1 MEIMRRTVTRVA
13 PTTLDAPPKEL
24 LSPPTK
30 DRGGV
35 QSIERAFAILE
46 EVARHR
52 DGIRLGDLSR
62 RVGLHTSTTFHLAK
76 TMVSLGY
83 LSHVRENKTFRIGR
97 PLFTLAASAFDEV
110 ELVAI
115 ATPILQRLSAE
126 TEESSHFAVRSG
138 DDVVMLARVA
148 GSGAFQ
154 LADRVGAVRPAHC
167 TALGKI
173 LLAALDEDELRAYL
187 ARRPPQA
194 FTLKTATD
202 VDRIVREIEAVRRDG
217 IAYDDSE
224 YNAEAR
230 CVAVET
236 SPARSK
242 GQSASPVRSGG
253 YPYKRSRKSRD
264 LSATRPNACRANSDS
279 CRPRHL
285 RSQRLRHRCV
295 NERPRPS
302 LRKMARTIQ
311 IDTKHTNYDY
321 F

>member
-1 MEIMRRTVTRVA
+1 MTRVV
-13 PTTLDAPPKEL
+13 PTTTDAPPEEL
-24 LSPPTK
+24 LSSSTK

-167 TALGKI
+167 TSLGKI
-173 LLAALDEDELRAYL
+173 LLAALDEEELRAYL
-187 ARRPPQA
+187 TRRPPQS
-194 FTLKTATD
+194 FTPKTVTD
-202 VDRIVREIEAVRRDG
+202 ADRIVREIEVVRRDG

-230 CVAVET
+230 CVAVAVRDFTGTVKGAIGISGPVWRLSLQALQEKSRLVRNAAERMSREFGFVPPDALEVAAP
-236 SPARSK
+236 SP
-242 GQSASPVRSGG
+242 PVR
-253 YPYKRSRKSRD
+253 KREAQVR
-264 LSATRPNACRANSDS
+264 TR
-279 CRPRHL
+279 
-285 RSQRLRHRCV
+285 
-295 NERPRPS
+295 
-302 LRKMARTIQ
+302 
-311 IDTKHTNYDY
+311 
-321 F
+321 

>member
-1 MEIMRRTVTRVA
+1 MTQNFPATADAA
-13 PTTLDAPPKEL
+13 PDDPLIVPP
-24 LSPPTK
+24 K

-83 LSHVRENKTFRIGR
+83 LAQVRENKTFRIGR

-126 TEESSHFAVRSG
+126 TEESSHFAARSG
-138 DDVVMLARVA
+138 DDIVMLARVA

-154 LADRVGAVRPAHC
+154 LAERVGAVRPAHC
-167 TALGKI
+167 TSLGKI
-173 LLAALDEDELRAYL
+173 LLAALDESELRAYL
-187 ARRPPQA
+187 ARRPPVA
-194 FTLKTATD
+194 FTHKTVTD
-202 VDRIVREIEAVRRDG
+202 IELIVREIEAVRREG

-230 CVAVET
+230 CVAVAVRDFTGTVRGAIGISGPVWRLSLQALQEKSRLVRNAAERMSREFGYVPPET
-236 SPARSK
+236 LEIVAPAAPARK
-242 GQSASPVRSGG
+242 RGNQSP
-253 YPYKRSRKSRD
+253 
-264 LSATRPNACRANSDS
+264 TR
-279 CRPRHL
+279 
-285 RSQRLRHRCV
+285 
-295 NERPRPS
+295 
-302 LRKMARTIQ
+302 
-311 IDTKHTNYDY
+311 
-321 F
+321 

>member
-1 MEIMRRTVTRVA
+1 MTRVA
-13 PTTLDAPPKEL
+13 TTTLDAPPKEL
-24 LSPPTK
+24 LSPPAK

-52 DGIRLGDLSR
+52 EGIRLGDLSR

-83 LSHVRENKTFRIGR
+83 LSHVRANKTFRIGR

-115 ATPILQRLSAE
+115 ATPILQSLSAE
-126 TEESSHFAVRSG
+126 TEESSHFTVRSG

-173 LLAALDEDELRAYL
+173 LLAALDEVELRAYL

-194 FTLKTATD
+194 FTLKTVID
-202 VDRIVREIEAVRRDG
+202 VDQIVREIEVVRRDG

-230 CVAVET
+230 CVAVAIRDFT
-236 SPARSK
+236 GTVK
-242 GQSASPVRSGG
+242 GAIGISGPVWRLSLQALQE
-253 YPYKRSRKSRD
+253 KSR
-264 LSATRPNACRANSDS
+264 LVRNAAERMSREFGFMPPGALETAAPSPLVRTREV
-279 CRPRHL
+279 
-285 RSQRLRHRCV
+285 QI
-295 NERPRPS
+295 
-302 LRKMARTIQ
+302 RT
-311 IDTKHTNYDY
+311 K
-321 F
+321 

>member
-1 MEIMRRTVTRVA
+1 MTRVA

-202 VDRIVREIEAVRRDG
+202 VDRIVREIEVVRRDG

-230 CVAVET
+230 CVAVAIRDFTGTVKGAIGISGPVWRLSLQALQEKSRLVRNAADRMSREFGFMPPEALEAAAP
-236 SPARSK
+236 SP
-242 GQSASPVRSGG
+242 PVR
-253 YPYKRSRKSRD
+253 KRE
-264 LSATRPNACRANSDS
+264 AQTR
-279 CRPRHL
+279 
-285 RSQRLRHRCV
+285 
-295 NERPRPS
+295 
-302 LRKMARTIQ
+302 TG
-311 IDTKHTNYDY
+311 
-321 F
+321 